1 MKMNKIDSFKDIK
14 IKEWKK
20 LSHKEKID
28 SLIVSHKIKD
38 DPVSQKMIEIISK
51 EESEADAF
59 YIMMLES
66 KESQL
71 KIEKDKLEDK
81 KVIENQRLDGYRF
94 LYNKLTHE
102 EKIEFHLR
110 PYLNQPK
117 SSQDYVRKLLQ
128 DESHCDE
135 RFEKSLDAN
144 RKYTNDSKIQT
155 NQNV

>member
-1 MKMNKIDSFKDIK
+1 MMTKMNKIESFKDIK

-28 SLIVSHKIKD
+28 TLKVSHKIKD
-38 DPVSQKMIEIISK
+38 DPVSQKMLEIISK

-66 KESQL
+66 EEI
-71 KIEKDKLEDK
+71 KIKQEKDKLESLK
-81 KVIENQRLDGYRF
+81 SQENKRLDDYRF

-110 PYLNQPK
+110 RYIK
-117 SSQDYVRKLLQ
+117 KEDRDYVREMLQ
-128 DESHCDE
+128 DEALCDE
-135 RFEKSLDAN
+135 RFEKSLDAD
-144 RKYTNDSKIQT
+144 RKYTNDPKT
-155 NQNV
+155 